1 MSADHAV
8 RYWCEIESPIGPLL
22 LQGTPEALSQLN
34 FQAGPRPVRPDPSW
48 RRDAGVFRDAATQL
62 GEYFA
67 GERREF
73 QLQLSPAGTAFQL
86 SVWQALQLI
95 PYGRTSSYGELARGL
110 GNANGS
116 RAVGLANG
124 SNPIAIIIP
133 CHRVIGADG
142 SLTGFGGGL
151 PIKHALLSLERADC
165 VTDLFSLRA

>member
-1 MSADHAV
+1 MSADNTT
-8 RYWCEIESPIGPLL
+8 RYWCEIDSPIGLL
-22 LQGTPEALSQLN
+22 LLEGTPEALSHLY
-34 FQAGPRPVRPDPSW
+34 FQAGPRPARPDARW
-48 RRDAGVFRDAATQL
+48 RRDAGVFAEAASQL

-73 QLQLSPAGTAFQL
+73 QLSLAPAGTAFQL
-86 SVWQALQLI
+86 SVWRALQAI
-95 PYGRTSSYGELARGL
+95 PYGRTTSYGELARGL

-165 VTDLFSLRA
+165 VTDLFSASA